1 MIRKMRIPAYS
12 VLAVALAIGSATLAL
27 SETPA
32 SGPIQTRQKAME
44 GIGDAMKSLSGIAR
58 KEAPFDA
65 AVVRKDAESIVAN
78 LEIARKAFPAGSEK
92 GDAKTWA
99 KASIWSD
106 GAGFAAAMKTSHEAA
121 TAMAAVKEEAAFG
134 PALKALGGSCKGC
147 HETYRL
153 PKN

>member
-1 MIRKMRIPAYS
+1 MIRTIRVPAS
-12 VLAVALAIGSATLAL
+12 SILAVALALGFSTLAL
-27 SETPA
+27 SKTPA

-44 GIGDAMKSLSGIAR
+44 AVGDAMKSLSGIAK

-65 AVVRKDAESIVAN
+65 AVVRKNAESIVAN
-78 LEIARKAFPAGSEK
+78 LETARKAFPAGSEK
-92 GDAKTWA
+92 GDVQTWA

-121 TAMAAVKEEAAFG
+121 TAMAAVKEEAALG